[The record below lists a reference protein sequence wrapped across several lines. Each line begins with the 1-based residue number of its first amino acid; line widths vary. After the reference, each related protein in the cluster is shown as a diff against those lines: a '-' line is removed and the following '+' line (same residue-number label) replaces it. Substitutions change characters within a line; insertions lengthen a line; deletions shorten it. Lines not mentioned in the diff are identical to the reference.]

1 MEGLPASANP
11 EAAPDAIKR
20 EWDWGQDAFSRP
32 TRALDRTFWHW
43 MSYFTSV

>member
-20 EWDWGQDAFSRP
+20 VGLGAGRLLQTRP
-32 TRALDRTFWHW
+32 G
-43 MSYFTSV
+43 S